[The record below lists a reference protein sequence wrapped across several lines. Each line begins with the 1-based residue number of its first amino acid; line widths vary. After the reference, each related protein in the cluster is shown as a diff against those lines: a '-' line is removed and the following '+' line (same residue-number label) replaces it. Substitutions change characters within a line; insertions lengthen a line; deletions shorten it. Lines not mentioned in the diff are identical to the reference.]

1 MHECMFSFIS
11 CLYIGDLYICGCGG
25 SDYVSGDRLRVDGDC
40 YDPIMIQADMKR
52 VNAACLSLTSMTS
65 ILDQQQQQLHQSNDN
80 DVNNIKIND
89 NNNMIKAPDIV
100 QACMRPC
107 TPDALPVMGKIPNI
121 KGAFISCGHN
131 CWGILWAPICGKS
144 ISELIIDDNS
154 SCIDLTLFNPNRY
167 LKKRKILNKNNLN
180 NRGRKKG
187 IQNIGEQW

>member
-1 MHECMFSFIS
+1 MYICMYV
-11 CLYIGDLYICGCGG
+11 CIGDLYICGCGG

-40 YDPIMIQADMKR
+40 YDPMMIKADMKR
-52 VNAACLSLTSMTS
+52 VNAACLSLISMTS
-65 ILDQQQQQLHQSNDN
+65 ILDHQQHIHHSNDT
-80 DVNNIKIND
+80 NISE
-89 NNNMIKAPDIV
+89 NNNNNNDMIKVPDIV

-107 TPDALPVMGKIPNI
+107 TPDALPVMGKIPDI

-154 SCIDLTLFNPNRY
+154 SSIDLTFFNPKRY
-167 LKKRKILNKNNLN
+167 LKKRKIHNKNNNLN
-180 NRGRKKG
+180 DRGRKKG